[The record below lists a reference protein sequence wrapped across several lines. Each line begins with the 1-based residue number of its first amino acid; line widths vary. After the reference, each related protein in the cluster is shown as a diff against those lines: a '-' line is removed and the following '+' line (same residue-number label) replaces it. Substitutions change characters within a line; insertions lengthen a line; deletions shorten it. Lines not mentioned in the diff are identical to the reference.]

1 MDLTFFETN
10 LVLARSVRLKNR
22 YKENHVIRRVDLS
35 VLLLAFHINVSLNHV
50 FKLNL
55 MTDLSGHLL
64 IAIPDLGDPN
74 FSKTVVLLFQ
84 HSQEGAS
91 GLILNRPSD
100 SPVSAVWEKVA
111 GERCDCQDWV
121 LVGGP
126 VQGPLI
132 ALHSSIALSE
142 TQVLPAGDES
152 SLPVYISLERENLDA
167 LVRQEKQPFKIFC
180 GYAGWGP
187 GQLESEVE
195 QGGWLTLKAN
205 SEHVFNSPDGL
216 WRQVCDD
223 VGKDVLMPLLGRQ
236 NLGDPSLN

>member
-10 LVLARSVRLKNR
+10 LVLARSARLKNR

-100 SPVSAVWEKVA
+100 SPVSAV
-111 GERCDCQDWV
+111 
-121 LVGGP
+121 
-126 VQGPLI
+126 
-132 ALHSSIALSE
+132 
-142 TQVLPAGDES
+142 
-152 SLPVYISLERENLDA
+152 
-167 LVRQEKQPFKIFC
+167 
-180 GYAGWGP
+180 
-187 GQLESEVE
+187 
-195 QGGWLTLKAN
+195 
-205 SEHVFNSPDGL
+205 
-216 WRQVCDD
+216 
-223 VGKDVLMPLLGRQ
+223 
-236 NLGDPSLN
+236 